1 MPHWVV
7 SYPLSLGELQG
18 PTSPAAGSLKQLR
31 DAGYI
36 CTLRGSRWMR
46 TMTGESL
53 GSGLEIPTLG
63 KLGGFRGEPGDTGWI
78 LCQRQREQ
86 QP

>member
-1 MPHWVV
+1 
-7 SYPLSLGELQG
+7 
-18 PTSPAAGSLKQLR
+18 
-31 DAGYI
+31 
-36 CTLRGSRWMR
+36 MR